1 MDPITEDREK
11 ETKLTLKLNLKK
23 TDNLIVGLRIKI
35 GGPTRNGETSVKL
48 MEREPIKVP
57 PG

>member
-23 TDNLIVGLRIKI
+23 TDNLIVGLRIKVS
-35 GGPTRNGETSVKL
+35 GPARNGETSVKL
-48 MEREPIKVP
+48 MEREPLKVP